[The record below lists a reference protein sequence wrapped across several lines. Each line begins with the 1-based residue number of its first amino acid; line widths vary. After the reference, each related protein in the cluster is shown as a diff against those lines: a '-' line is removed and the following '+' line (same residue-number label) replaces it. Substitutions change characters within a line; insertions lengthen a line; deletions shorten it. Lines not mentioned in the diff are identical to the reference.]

1 MVANYTFRNIKI
13 YLQMGHSKELDLLTL
28 IKAIVKIILFKKM
41 KVIVE
46 ISCIVA
52 IKVKMIQNLIIR
64 II

>member
-1 MVANYTFRNIKI
+1 
-13 YLQMGHSKELDLLTL
+13 MGHSKELELLTL
-28 IKAIVKIILFKKM
+28 IKALVKIILFKKM

-46 ISCIVA
+46 ISYIVA

>member
-1 MVANYTFRNIKI
+1 
-13 YLQMGHSKELDLLTL
+13 MGHSKELELLTL